1 MMIEAIERKALIEID
16 ALKKDKIQLLRRLNE
31 EIRLHNEEKKLRMM
45 LEEKLRSMGVQQHT
59 TEPLNQNIPTN
70 TEGHDEERRKIAMLL
85 D

>member
-1 MMIEAIERKALIEID
+1 
-16 ALKKDKIQLLRRLNE
+16 
-31 EIRLHNEEKKLRMM
+31 MM

-59 TEPLNQNIPTN
+59 TEPLNQNLPTN